1 MPTYKVLYLKDQ
13 AAIDRFRA
21 QPPPDGV
28 TSIKAKDYEQ
38 VATIEAP
45 HEYAVW
51 RTLQGEDSTQ
61 QSVPPGVPRN
71 MGVGDVLELEGAKPR
86 VCRFSG
92 FDDAAWWVFQ
102 HKAKTT
108 DEPEQEPAPEASV

>member
-38 VATIEAP
+38 VATIDAP

-51 RTLQGEDSTQ
+51 RMLQGEDSAQ
-61 QSVPPGVPRN
+61 QNVPRQ
-71 MGVGDVLELEGAKPR
+71 MGVGDVLEIEGAKPR

-108 DEPEQEPAPEASV
+108 DESGQEPAPEASV

>member
-38 VATIEAP
+38 VATIDAP

-51 RTLQGEDSTQ
+51 RMLQGEASAQ
-61 QSVPPGVPRN
+61 HNVPRE
-71 MGVGDVLELEGAKPR
+71 MGVGDVLEIEGAKPR

-92 FDDAAWWVFQ
+92 FDDAVWWVFQ
-102 HKAKTT
+102 HRAKTT
-108 DEPEQEPAPEASV
+108 DESEQEAAPEASV